1 MSELSLGFIAYNHIS
16 SPLEST
22 ERNNLW
28 MNYWMLYY
36 TLPSLKPELPDEEDH
51 ILVDI
56 SVGAE
61 TMLGVEL
68 ENDWV

>member
-1 MSELSLGFIAYNHIS
+1 
-16 SPLEST
+16 
-22 ERNNLW
+22 